1 MRFCTQCA
9 FQYKLFCQT
18 IFVANY
24 SNFQQK
30 FLFLKWVSGR
40 TNIRYVGNAGEEG
53 NQTTKKES
61 EGERQTGAFSIE
73 DILGGCRKESGRRGE
88 VLPTLSPFLPP
99 PLPSHLP
106 PPLPSHLPLFHSL
119 PPIFPFL
126 PFAFNS
132 DTRRSSS
139 PAQKK
144 VGLLLINF
152 SA

>member
-1 MRFCTQCA
+1 M
-9 FQYKLFCQT
+9 
-18 IFVANY
+18 
-24 SNFQQK
+24 
-30 FLFLKWVSGR
+30 SGR
-40 TNIRYVGNAGEEG
+40 TNIRIVGNSGDG
-53 NQTTKKES
+53 NLATKKES

-73 DILGGCRKESGRRGE
+73 DILGGCRKDSGRRGE
-88 VLPTLSPFLPP
+88 VLPTLSPFRPP

-139 PAQKK
+139 PAQRE
-144 VGLLLINF
+144 VGATFNQIVFVAILAHEHSRSSFPKCWF
-152 SA
+152 SDSYF